1 MSGSSAVRKIETA
14 IADEE
19 APAEE
24 GGRSELP
31 AAGRRSRRKR
41 QVRARTVA
49 IKQMRKD
56 ELRLGAQLFPPQPHW
71 RPQTHGECRGLERPC
86 PFVGCKHHLY
96 LDVSPRGGI
105 KFNFPDLEV
114 WQLEETCALDVAER
128 PGGVTLEEVGAI
140 MNLTRER
147 IRQLEA
153 IGLKRL
159 EDAGLLELL
168 DERRIAAK
176 VGEAQ
181 CRRSRRVDEG
191 DGEAALRRVAGGE
204 SSD

>member
-1 MSGSSAVRKIETA
+1 MDGGSAARK
-14 IADEE
+14 EE
-19 APAEE
+19 AFEE
-24 GGRSELP
+24 QEQAGEASP
-31 AAGRRSRRKR
+31 QANPGRRSRRKR

-56 ELRLGAQLFPPQPHW
+56 ELRLGAVLYPARDYPRPHT
-71 RPQTHGECRGLERPC
+71 RAECRNMERPC

-114 WQLEETCALDVAER
+114 WELEETCALDVADR

-153 IGLKRL
+153 IGLQRL
-159 EDAGLLELL
+159 EEAGLLELL
-168 DERRIAAK
+168 EERRPKQACGKRRRCCSVVEDDEETTLDAA
-176 VGEAQ
+176 VGDDAE
-181 CRRSRRVDEG
+181 
-191 DGEAALRRVAGGE
+191 
-204 SSD
+204 

>member
-1 MSGSSAVRKIETA
+1 MNGSSNGARKIER
-14 IADEE
+14 DEE
-19 APAEE
+19 RECDGCGEPA
-24 GGRSELP
+24 GGRK
-31 AAGRRSRRKR
+31 SRRKR

-56 ELRLGAQLFPPQPHW
+56 ELRLGTVLYPQRDFP
-71 RPQTHGECRGLERPC
+71 RPRTRAECRCMERPC

-114 WQLEETCALDVAER
+114 WELQETCALDVAER

-153 IGLKRL
+153 IGLQRL
-159 EDAGLLELL
+159 QEAGLLELIDGGRL
-168 DERRIAAK
+168 AVAAPAGRRRRRPAA
-176 VGEAQ
+176 E
-181 CRRSRRVDEG
+181 VDEG
-191 DGEAALRRVAGGE
+191 WARASGDE
-204 SSD
+204 DD

>member
-1 MSGSSAVRKIETA
+1 MDGGSAARKV
-14 IADEE
+14 EE
-19 APAEE
+19 FEE
-24 GGRSELP
+24 QAGERSP
-31 AAGRRSRRKR
+31 QGNPGRRSRRKR

-56 ELRLGAQLFPPQPHW
+56 ELRLGAVLYPQRDYP
-71 RPQTHGECRGLERPC
+71 RPRTRAECRCMERPC

-114 WQLEETCALDVAER
+114 WEMQETCALDVAER

-153 IGLKRL
+153 IGLQRL
-159 EDAGLLELL
+159 QDAGLLELIEGGRL
-168 DERRIAAK
+168 AAAAAAPVRRRRRAKAECEDEWARA
-176 VGEAQ
+176 VG
-181 CRRSRRVDEG
+181 DEE
-191 DGEAALRRVAGGE
+191 D
-204 SSD
+204 

>member
-1 MSGSSAVRKIETA
+1 MSGSSEARRFEL
-14 IADEE
+14 DEE
-19 APAEE
+19 QECDGCGEPA
-24 GGRSELP
+24 GGRK
-31 AAGRRSRRKR
+31 SRRKR

-56 ELRLGAQLFPPQPHW
+56 ELRLGAVLYPQRDHA
-71 RPQTHGECRGLERPC
+71 RPRTRAECRCMERPC

-114 WQLEETCALDVAER
+114 WELQETCALDVAER

-153 IGLKRL
+153 IGLQRL
-159 EDAGLLELL
+159 QDAGLLELIDGGRL
-168 DERRIAAK
+168 ARAAAPGRRRRCAVAPDEDWSRA
-176 VGEAQ
+176 VG
-181 CRRSRRVDEG
+181 DEE
-191 DGEAALRRVAGGE
+191 D
-204 SSD
+204 

>member
-1 MSGSSAVRKIETA
+1 MDEGSAARKVEAFEEQAGETS
-14 IADEE
+14 
-19 APAEE
+19 PQ
-24 GGRSELP
+24 GNP
-31 AAGRRSRRKR
+31 GRRSRRKR

-56 ELRLGAQLFPPQPHW
+56 ELRLGAVLYPARDYP
-71 RPQTHGECRGLERPC
+71 RPRTRAECRNMERPC

-114 WQLEETCALDVAER
+114 WELEETCALDVADR

-153 IGLKRL
+153 IGLQRL
-159 EDAGLLELL
+159 EEAGLLELL
-168 DERRIAAK
+168 EERRPKQAC
-176 VGEAQ
+176 GTRRR
-181 CRRSRRVDEG
+181 CRPVVDEDDEATLDSAAG
-191 DGEAALRRVAGGE
+191 DDEG
-204 SSD
+204 

>member
-1 MSGSSAVRKIETA
+1 MSGSSAVRRIETVV
-14 IADEE
+14 ADAD

-24 GGRSELP
+24 GVRTELP
-31 AAGRRSRRKR
+31 AGGRRSRRKR

-71 RPQTHGECRGLERPC
+71 RPQTRGECRCLERPC

-114 WQLEETCALDVAER
+114 WELEETCALDVAER
-128 PGGVTLEEVGAI
+128 PGGVTLEEVGTI

-168 DERRIAAK
+168 DERRIAAQA
-176 VGEAQ
+176 GEVRR
-181 CRRSRRVDEG
+181 RRSRCVDEDDGGPALSRAAG
-191 DGEAALRRVAGGE
+191 DK